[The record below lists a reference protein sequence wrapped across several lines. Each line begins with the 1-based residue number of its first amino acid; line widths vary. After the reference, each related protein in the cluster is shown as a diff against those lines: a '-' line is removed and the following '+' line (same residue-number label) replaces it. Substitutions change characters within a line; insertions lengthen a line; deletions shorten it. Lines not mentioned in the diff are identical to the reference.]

1 MTEQNLL
8 SQLNQLQQEATRPLR
23 TDQDALLKDFHED
36 QEHEGTLA
44 MKVLSIAGA
53 FFATSLFLIFL
64 FLFELDSQIALM
76 VIGALM
82 LAGGYLFCRR
92 DFLGVVGEA
101 FGVALVVCGLP
112 VLLIGVSEV
121 IDDESGMALLAL
133 VLAGVI
139 LLLMENSIV
148 TFLATVTMGGCLL
161 FLTHDGF
168 DRFGAHLYV
177 GFMAVLLTGWVHFEA
192 QTLKSSDLICR
203 RYDGIRIGLILALLI
218 GAGYLSDFRFWNDL
232 PRLPNWYASVALIP
246 LTLWLVYQLLEQFAV
261 ADTKRWLYLIGLS
274 VLLLPT
280 IFAPALSATLLCLL
294 LAWRAGYKTG
304 TGLAVIALIYFISR
318 YYYDL
323 NLSLLTKSIILTT
336 SGSLFLL
343 AWALLRKKISP
354 HEANI

>member
-8 SQLNQLQQEATRPLR
+8 SELRQLEQETARPLR
-23 TDQDALLKDFHED
+23 TNRKALLKDFHED

-44 MKVLSIAGA
+44 MKVLSIVGA
-53 FFATSLFLIFL
+53 FLATGFFVGFL
-64 FLFELDSQIALM
+64 FMLGIDSQ
-76 VIGALM
+76 VFIGLLGGLM
-82 LAGGYLFCRR
+82 LVGGYVFCRR
-92 DFLGVVGEA
+92 DFLGVMGEA
-101 FGVALVVCGLP
+101 FGVALVVCGFP
-112 VLLIGVSEV
+112 LLLVGVAEA
-121 IDDESGMALLAL
+121 INDESGMAFFAFLLAGA
-133 VLAGVI
+133 V

-177 GFMAVLLTGWVHFEA
+177 GFVAIFLTGWVHFEA
-192 QTLKSSDLICR
+192 WVLKSSDLVCR
-203 RYDGIRIGLILALLI
+203 RYDGIRIGLIVALLI
-218 GAGYLSDFRFWNDL
+218 GAGYLSDFRFWNEL
-232 PRLPNWYASVALIP
+232 PRLPNWYASVVLVP

-261 ADTKRWLYLIGLS
+261 ADTKRWLYLTGLS

-323 NLSLLTKSIILTT
+323 NLSLLTKSIILTA

-343 AWALLRKKISP
+343 AWALLHKKISL
-354 HEANI
+354 HEANV